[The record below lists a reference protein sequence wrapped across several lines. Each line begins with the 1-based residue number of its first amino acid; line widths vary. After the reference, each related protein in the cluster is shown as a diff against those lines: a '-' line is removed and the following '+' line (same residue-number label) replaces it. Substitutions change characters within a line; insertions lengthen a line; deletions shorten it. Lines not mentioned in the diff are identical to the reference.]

1 MPPTLP
7 AIAFCVRVSVA
18 PALVE
23 FASALWQ
30 AAQLFA

>member
-1 MPPTLP
+1 MPPMLR

-18 PALVE
+18 PALAEV
-23 FASALWQ
+23 ASGLWQ